1 MDNKIVIRVNSNAG
15 AAKNRPAALTKKRT
29 TSLALADKRDQEATK
44 RDEAEITK
52 PVQIV
57 FWIFPIGVAAVV
69 HHYDP
74 SRRDPVNI
82 PTLMKLD
89 GQTSMPIKLGKT

>member
-1 MDNKIVIRVNSNAG
+1 MDNKIAIRVNSNAG

-29 TSLALADKRDQEATK
+29 ASLALVDK
-44 RDEAEITK
+44 RDEAGITK

-74 SRRDPVNI
+74 PRRDPVNI
-82 PTLMKLD
+82 PALMKLD